1 MKDLIEI
8 IKNTETLYN
17 SNSALA
23 VLKDFERVIDE
34 LDVYVYENWDQGE
47 IIKGPD
53 IERHWVTVE
62 LMWPHHEMPNP
73 VGAKRLTE
81 YGCMIKYK
89 TSHLV
94 TPREIKDPHD
104 IRHNSKKGKLDRL
117 PIWIVEI
124 RMPKKLMLEMF
135 RGYHER
141 VKSQIGQS
149 EVEIPASAQ
158 DTQPAEQAAV
168 EPGTEQ

>member
-1 MKDLIEI
+1 MKDLIEV

-17 SNSALA
+17 SNSSLA

-34 LDVYVYENWDQGE
+34 LDVYVYENWDKGE
-47 IIKGPD
+47 VIKGPD

-62 LMWPHHEMPNP
+62 LMWPHREMPNP
-73 VGAKRLTE
+73 IGAKRLTE
-81 YGCMIKYK
+81 YGCKIRYR
-89 TSHLV
+89 TTELV
-94 TPREIKDPHD
+94 APREIKDHSD

-117 PIWIVEI
+117 PVWVVEV

-135 RGYHER
+135 RGYQDR
-141 VKSQIGQS
+141 VRSQIMPD
-149 EVEIPASAQ
+149 EPEIPASAQ
-158 DTQPAEQAAV
+158 AEQPVEQAV